1 MTSPVLSVSEILNF
15 TFYTF
20 IYFFLNILNIT
31 ITFHWVI
38 GSQRASRSSVEA
50 PSLDFRLGETVV
62 LESRFIIL
70 ATAVELSTQEGTGV
84 LK

>member
-50 PSLDFRLGETVV
+50 PSLDFRWSGETVV
-62 LESRFIIL
+62 LESRFIM